1 MYYMSLRGRMIRL
14 VELAYQ
20 HEILKYMT
28 HTSTRICKKY
38 QHLVLYYRKRA
49 SSFLDVHTPY
59 VICVYSVNLSS
70 QKDLANNKD
79 SVKQCAYASTY
90 PYLPLG
96 KHKVNLCSTSGL
108 QHHHFSII
116 VLHTSYGQIDAC

>member
-1 MYYMSLRGRMIRL
+1 MSTGENMYYMSLRGRMIRL

-49 SSFLDVHTPY
+49 SSFLDGHAPLCNMC
-59 VICVYSVNLSS
+59 IQCGSIKSERSS
-70 QKDLANNKD
+70 K
-79 SVKQCAYASTY
+79 
-90 PYLPLG
+90 
-96 KHKVNLCSTSGL
+96 
-108 QHHHFSII
+108 
-116 VLHTSYGQIDAC
+116 